1 MLSGPEKSVGA
12 VAAHKDLHVSPVEQ
26 FYHEAVRAIPTLV
39 LAFVGGIVQML
50 NAPEE
55 ITVRRFFAGATTA
68 VFAGTLMYLALDFT
82 DLSMAVKGA
91 IVGLTGYGS
100 GQVLPMALRAF
111 CLYLGNWAKQG
122 GKNAD

>member
-1 MLSGPEKSVGA
+1 M
-12 VAAHKDLHVSPVEQ
+12 SPLES
-26 FYHEAVRAIPTLV
+26 FYNEAIRAIPSLV

-50 NAPEE
+50 NDTQE
-55 ITVRRFFAGATTA
+55 ITVRRFFGGALTA

-100 GQVLPMALRAF
+100 GQILPTALKAF
-111 CLYLGNWAKQG
+111 CLYLGNWAKQQ
-122 GKNAD
+122 GK

>member
-1 MLSGPEKSVGA
+1 M
-12 VAAHKDLHVSPVEQ
+12 SPLES
-26 FYHEAVRAIPTLV
+26 FYNEAIRAIPSLV

-50 NAPEE
+50 NDQQE
-55 ITVRRFFAGATTA
+55 ITVRRFFSGALTA

-100 GQVLPMALRAF
+100 GQILPAALKAF
-111 CLYLGNWAKQG
+111 CMYLGNWAKQQ
-122 GKNAD
+122 GK